1 LYKRGGESEGS
12 GKEQKRTHGWN
23 FPGTSCLESQQKRG
37 AASDDG
43 NPKDRMSESSKQEL
57 DDRLKD
63 RSPRKYQCD
72 ISGAIV

>member
-1 LYKRGGESEGS
+1 MVGI
-12 GKEQKRTHGWN
+12 
-23 FPGTSCLESQQKRG
+23 FPELLVLNHSKKSG

-43 NPKDRMSESSKQEL
+43 NPKDRMSESSKKEL